1 MGTKKTSLNIST
13 QPHLHL
19 PRVPSPCDG
28 LKIYILNTHFYKKC
42 RSRQCLHFFEH
53 LLKYSSVIF
62 QKKLIVM
69 KNILLVLLLTFSYN
83 KANRE
88 HEKLIP
94 NDEKKAIATLS
105 EQLVIAMHDY
115 ISGCNIVPIE
125 KSCYTSQRSMETIQ
139 SEISRKKKLV
149 KILVWSKN
157 LEIKESLSLSNYKS
171 QELDKFKE
179 IVLLVHDMG
188 ESSCSKRMK
197 KLIRR
202 SYKNKPDAA
211 VLTLDYSSIV
221 SGKIE

>member
-1 MGTKKTSLNIST
+1 
-13 QPHLHL
+13 
-19 PRVPSPCDG
+19 
-28 LKIYILNTHFYKKC
+28 
-42 RSRQCLHFFEH
+42 
-53 LLKYSSVIF
+53 
-62 QKKLIVM
+62 M

-83 KANRE
+83 KATRE

-115 ISGCNIVPIE
+115 ISGCNIIPIE

-157 LEIKESLSLSNYKS
+157 LKIKESLSLSNYKS

>member
-1 MGTKKTSLNIST
+1 
-13 QPHLHL
+13 
-19 PRVPSPCDG
+19 
-28 LKIYILNTHFYKKC
+28 
-42 RSRQCLHFFEH
+42 
-53 LLKYSSVIF
+53 
-62 QKKLIVM
+62 M
-69 KNILLVLLLTFSYN
+69 KNIILVLLLTFSYN

-88 HEKLIP
+88 HKKLIP
-94 NDEKKAIATLS
+94 NDEKIAIATLS
-105 EQLVIAMHDY
+105 QQLVIAMHDY
-115 ISGCNIVPIE
+115 ISGCSIIPIE
-125 KSCYTSQRSMETIQ
+125 KSCYTSQRSMDTIKG
-139 SEISRKKKLV
+139 EISGKKELV

-171 QELDKFKE
+171 QELYKFKE

>member
-1 MGTKKTSLNIST
+1 
-13 QPHLHL
+13 
-19 PRVPSPCDG
+19 
-28 LKIYILNTHFYKKC
+28 
-42 RSRQCLHFFEH
+42 
-53 LLKYSSVIF
+53 
-62 QKKLIVM
+62 M
-69 KNILLVLLLTFSYN
+69 KNILLVLLLTFCYN

-88 HEKLIP
+88 HEKMIP

-115 ISGCNIVPIE
+115 ISGCNFIPIE

-139 SEISRKKKLV
+139 SEISRKNRLLQ
-149 KILVWSKN
+149 ILVWSKN
-157 LEIKESLSLSNYKS
+157 LEIKEALSLSNYKS

-221 SGKIE
+221 SRKIE

>member
-1 MGTKKTSLNIST
+1 
-13 QPHLHL
+13 
-19 PRVPSPCDG
+19 
-28 LKIYILNTHFYKKC
+28 
-42 RSRQCLHFFEH
+42 
-53 LLKYSSVIF
+53 
-62 QKKLIVM
+62 M

-83 KANRE
+83 KAIRE

-94 NDEKKAIATLS
+94 NNEKKAIATLS

-179 IVLLVHDMG
+179 IILLVHDMG

>member
-1 MGTKKTSLNIST
+1 
-13 QPHLHL
+13 
-19 PRVPSPCDG
+19 
-28 LKIYILNTHFYKKC
+28 
-42 RSRQCLHFFEH
+42 
-53 LLKYSSVIF
+53 
-62 QKKLIVM
+62 M
-69 KNILLVLLLTFSYN
+69 KRILLVFLLMFSYN

>member
-1 MGTKKTSLNIST
+1 
-13 QPHLHL
+13 
-19 PRVPSPCDG
+19 
-28 LKIYILNTHFYKKC
+28 
-42 RSRQCLHFFEH
+42 
-53 LLKYSSVIF
+53 
-62 QKKLIVM
+62 M

-115 ISGCNIVPIE
+115 ISGCNIIPIE
-125 KSCYTSQRSMETIQ
+125 NSCYTSQRSMETIQ

>member
-1 MGTKKTSLNIST
+1 M
-13 QPHLHL
+13 
-19 PRVPSPCDG
+19 
-28 LKIYILNTHFYKKC
+28 
-42 RSRQCLHFFEH
+42 
-53 LLKYSSVIF
+53 
-62 QKKLIVM
+62 
-69 KNILLVLLLTFSYN
+69 
-83 KANRE
+83 
-88 HEKLIP
+88 IP

-115 ISGCNIVPIE
+115 ISGCNIIPIE

-157 LEIKESLSLSNYKS
+157 LKIKESLSLSNYKS